1 MLNALYELQT
11 EDGAIITV
19 NNRVLLDKRA
29 DGSPYAFSSLD
40 IIAPE
45 GRHEWLNHLV
55 FVGRSTAWRRNP
67 KCSSGS
73 IAWHDGSPDYRAA

>member
-29 DGSPYAFSSLD
+29 
-40 IIAPE
+40 
-45 GRHEWLNHLV
+45 GRDAIRVLQPRHHRARGAARLAQPPRV
-55 FVGRSTAWRRNP
+55 RRNP
-67 KCSSGS
+67 PQHG
-73 IAWHDGSPDYRAA
+73 AETEGAHPGL